1 MAIIIP
7 ELIIKETLE
16 TLLKFLK
23 ADTADKSTDS
33 YLYNL
38 LGVDDEGKPLAL
50 NRFNYL
56 EQARAIFSDSMF
68 DNGNPKIYLGYNME
82 VTKFP
87 AIHIIL
93 PSEQSD
99 PLTLGADEGYQ
110 AGKVVNKGKDYSVS
124 YTMNAD
130 ATFQLIITSENSSEV
145 VLIYHVIRACLLA
158 INDQLSLR
166 GFMNPRVGGG
176 DLNIQQDFV
185 PPNIFHRALALSFK
199 YEINTFAIAERTI
212 AKKIII
218 NQLLDDGD
226 GNVAVTNTN
235 TLPK

>member
-1 MAIIIP
+1 MSIIIP

-16 TLLKFLK
+16 ALLKFLK
-23 ADTADKSTDS
+23 VDSADTSIDS
-33 YLYNL
+33 YLYSL
-38 LGVDDEGKPLAL
+38 LGVDDQGKPLAF

-56 EQARAIFSDSMF
+56 AQARTVFSDRMF
-68 DNGNPKIYLGYNME
+68 DNGAPKIYLGYNME
-82 VTKFP
+82 VSKMP

-99 PLTLGADEGYQ
+99 PLTLGADENYQ
-110 AGKVVNKGKDYSVS
+110 PGRVVGKGKEYTPS
-124 YTMNAD
+124 YTMTTD
-130 ATFQLIITSENSSEV
+130 ATYQLIITSENSSEV

-158 INDQLSLR
+158 INDQLSIR
-166 GFMNPRVGGG
+166 GFMLPRVGGG

-199 YEINTFAIAERTI
+199 YEINTYAIAERTL

-218 NQLLDDGD
+218 DQLLDDGN

-235 TLPK
+235 TIP